1 MTHEEI
7 WQKIKSMSQQDRK
20 LLAYEMTLKGFNV
33 GYIHPHYYFDAKAV
47 HDILFYPSHSQ
58 HEVEDN
64 DGTYYNTLKDIIEND
79 TEIHIK
85 FRRYSC
91 LPRFIND
98 WREGKIVKN
107 YICSRIH
114 DEYVNDWYKI
124 LPGKSLAGERP
135 RSLFLTLSNG
145 SEVVYKMTECSH
157 KNGYEYLTFSRTDI
171 S

>member
-7 WQKIKSMSQQDRK
+7 WQKIKSMSQRDRK
-20 LLAYEMTLKGFNV
+20 LLAYEMTLNGFNV
-33 GYIHPHYYFDAKAV
+33 GYIHPHFYFDAKAV

-58 HEVEDN
+58 HEVEHN

-98 WREGKIVKN
+98 WREGKIVKT
-107 YICSRIH
+107 YICSRVN
-114 DEYVNDWYKI
+114 EKYVNAWYKI
-124 LPGKSLAGERP
+124 LPGKNLAGERP
-135 RSLFLTLSNG
+135 RTLFLTLSNG

-157 KNGYEYLTFSRTDI
+157 KNGYELLTFSRTDY
-171 S
+171 

>member
-1 MTHEEI
+1 MEYEDI
-7 WQKIKSMSQQDRK
+7 WQKIKSMSQRERK
-20 LLAYEMTLKGFNV
+20 QLAYEMTLKGFNV

-114 DEYVNDWYKI
+114 DEYVNVWYKI
-124 LPGKSLAGERP
+124 LPCKSLAGERP

>member
-7 WQKIKSMSQQDRK
+7 WQKIKSMSQRDRK

-64 DGTYYNTLKDIIEND
+64 DGTYYNALKRIIEND
-79 TEIHIK
+79 EEILVRIK
-85 FRRYSC
+85 RYSW
-91 LPRFIND
+91 LPCIIND
-98 WREGKIVKN
+98 WRESKIVKT
-107 YICSRIH
+107 YICSRLNE
-114 DEYVNDWYKI
+114 DYVNARYKI
-124 LPGKSLAGERP
+124 LPGKSFAGERP

-145 SEVVYKMTECSH
+145 SVVVYKMTECSH
-157 KNGYEYLTFSRTDI
+157 KKGYELLTFSRTDI

>member
-145 SEVVYKMTECSH
+145 SEVVYKMTEFSH

>member
-7 WQKIKSMSQQDRK
+7 WQKIKSMSQRDRK

-98 WREGKIVKN
+98 WREDKIVKD

-114 DEYVNDWYKI
+114 DEYVNAWYKI
-124 LPGKSLAGERP
+124 LPSKSLAGERP

-157 KNGYEYLTFSRTDI
+157 KNGYELLTFSRIDH
-171 S
+171 

>member
-7 WQKIKSMSQQDRK
+7 WQKIKSMSQRDRK